1 MGKYI
6 HELAEDEGGGRISSR
21 VNEDLK
27 GTNEIFANTGCG
39 WMRLSSWIVSQW
51 E

>member
-1 MGKYI
+1 MYIASNNLIKIGKYI

-27 GTNEIFANTGCG
+27 GTNEIFANTDVVG
-39 WMRLSSWIVSQW
+39 
-51 E
+51 